1 MAPTSLY
8 KLRPLAAAIGL
19 LLAFPSQAVPV
30 NWAGTT
36 GFWDVSGNWN
46 PGLPTAIDDVTINV
60 PDVQTVTV
68 SSGNN
73 TVNSIAVT
81 GDATLA
87 LTGGTLSING
97 SSNLT
102 NFTQSGGTL
111 SGTGTVNISGP
122 ANWTGG
128 TMDGSGNTIANA
140 GLIISGGENHFLTG
154 GRTLESNGTAI
165 WSNAL
170 AYHYNNNGYYY
181 TTQGPIY
188 AGGGA
193 AITNNGTWLDQNSL
207 DNQIINNGGFQSNFN
222 NNGVYT
228 KSGNSTTSIGIGFNN
243 ASTGVVN
250 VDAGNLMLTS
260 SFTNQGAIT
269 VASGATVDVQNATFI
284 NQGALQGNGTYH
296 TLNATTA
303 LVNSG
308 TLAPGVGNIGAL
320 TISGDY
326 TQTTT
331 GIFDIQLASLTS
343 YDKLTV
349 LGDMNLSGTLRIHDF
364 GGYNPNL
371 GNTFTIA
378 TFDDGVADISD
389 LTGIFS
395 NIVWSG
401 FNPGVSFT
409 ASYFNHSIVL
419 NATTAPVPVPAAAWL
434 FGTGLLGLFGSKR
447 RKRVNS

>member
-1 MAPTSLY
+1 MAPAYLY

-60 PDVQTVTV
+60 PGVQTVTV

-81 GDATLA
+81 GDTTLA
-87 LTGGTLSING
+87 LTGGALSING

-102 NFTQSGGTL
+102 SFSQSGGTL
-111 SGTGTVNISGP
+111 SGTGAVNISGP
-122 ANWTGG
+122 ATWTGG
-128 TMDGSGNTIANA
+128 TQTGSGSTQFNGDLT
-140 GLIISGGENHFLTG
+140 ISGNNTKYLTN
-154 GRTLESNGTAI
+154 GRTLASNGT
-165 WSNAL
+165 
-170 AYHYNNNGYYY
+170 
-181 TTQGPIY
+181 TTWNSPTDSPYGIIY
-188 AGGGA
+188 AGNGA
-193 AITNNGTWLDQNSL
+193 AINNNGTWLDQNTFIH
-207 DNQIINNGGFQSNFN
+207 QINDSGGAASSFN

-228 KSGNSTTSIGIGFNN
+228 KNGNGETDIGIGFNN
-243 ASTGVVN
+243 TSSGVVN
-250 VDAGNLMLTS
+250 VNAGTMQLS
-260 SFTNQGAIT
+260 SPFTNQGEIT
-269 VASGATVDVQNATFI
+269 VASGATVDVQNSTFN
-284 NQGALQGNGTYH
+284 NQGNLQGNGTYH

-308 TLAPGVGNIGAL
+308 TLAPGVGDIGAL
-320 TISGDY
+320 TVSGDY

-331 GIFDIQLASLTS
+331 GIFDVQIASLTS
-343 YDKLTV
+343 FDKLTV
-349 LGDMNLSGTLRIHDF
+349 LGDMNLSGTLRIHSF
-364 GGYNPNL
+364 GAYNPNL

-378 TFDDGVADISD
+378 TFDDGVADLSD

-409 ASYFNHSIVL
+409 ASYFDHSIVL

-434 FGTGLLGLFGSKR
+434 FGTGLLGLLGSAR
-447 RKRVNS
+447 RKRIVT